1 MNINFS
7 GLTKEYAGKTIFE
20 NLKGQI
26 NDGDKIGLIGAN
38 GAGKTTLA
46 RILAG
51 EEVKDAGEIDYSP
64 SYLKILYIQ
73 QYPEFDKGITVYE
86 DILGFISRWN
96 EDKNRKNPSE
106 IATVAKTVLN
116 KVGLEEKFWHRT
128 ALSLSGGEKTKLALS
143 RMFAVDFDLLVLD
156 EPTNH
161 LDIGSCEWLEDFIK
175 NLDKPMLIIS
185 HDRFFLDR
193 TVNRIWD
200 LSSRGL
206 KVYEGNYTQYKANR
220 EIEIKSITRIYLK
233 QQDRIQ
239 QLKAMIDEREKW
251 FHRAHKSAG
260 QNDFYRSK
268 AKKQA
273 SAMKAKKTQLERL
286 ESEKVERPPK
296 ELSPAFDVINKYTAG
311 RKFPRFLIQGRNISK
326 SFGKNAV
333 LDKIS
338 FDVGRGDKIAVIGAN
353 GSGKT
358 TLLKIVNGVY
368 NDYEGTLNISPQVKI
383 GYFSQELE
391 NLDFEATVLDAVLCG
406 EATIQEARLLLASLL
421 FRGDDVYMKV
431 AGLSMGEKGRVAF
444 AKLILSGANL
454 LVLDEPTNYMDIQS
468 RENIEEA
475 LEQFEGSVLFVSH
488 DRYFINRLAK
498 RIFHLKNGKLYI
510 FDGNYENYLL
520 RMDNQKAE
528 NNGEKLYKDLQES
541 IMKLELELAYLSG
554 KLDQAQDEE
563 EKEALNRRYLELAR
577 ELNQKK
583 YRLE

>member
-206 KVYEGNYTQYKANR
+206 KVYEGNYT
-220 EIEIKSITRIYLK
+220 
-233 QQDRIQ
+233 
-239 QLKAMIDEREKW
+239 
-251 FHRAHKSAG
+251 
-260 QNDFYRSK
+260 
-268 AKKQA
+268 
-273 SAMKAKKTQLERL
+273 
-286 ESEKVERPPK
+286 
-296 ELSPAFDVINKYTAG
+296 
-311 RKFPRFLIQGRNISK
+311 
-326 SFGKNAV
+326 
-333 LDKIS
+333 
-338 FDVGRGDKIAVIGAN
+338 
-353 GSGKT
+353 
-358 TLLKIVNGVY
+358 
-368 NDYEGTLNISPQVKI
+368 
-383 GYFSQELE
+383 
-391 NLDFEATVLDAVLCG
+391 
-406 EATIQEARLLLASLL
+406 
-421 FRGDDVYMKV
+421 
-431 AGLSMGEKGRVAF
+431 
-444 AKLILSGANL
+444 
-454 LVLDEPTNYMDIQS
+454 
-468 RENIEEA
+468 
-475 LEQFEGSVLFVSH
+475 
-488 DRYFINRLAK
+488 
-498 RIFHLKNGKLYI
+498 
-510 FDGNYENYLL
+510 
-520 RMDNQKAE
+520 
-528 NNGEKLYKDLQES
+528 
-541 IMKLELELAYLSG
+541 
-554 KLDQAQDEE
+554 
-563 EKEALNRRYLELAR
+563 
-577 ELNQKK
+577 
-583 YRLE
+583 